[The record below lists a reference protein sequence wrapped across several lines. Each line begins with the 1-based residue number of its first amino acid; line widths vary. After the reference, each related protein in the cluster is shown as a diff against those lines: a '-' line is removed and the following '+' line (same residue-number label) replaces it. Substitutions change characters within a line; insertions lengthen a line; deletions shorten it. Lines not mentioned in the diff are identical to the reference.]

1 MHHTRKT
8 ASLYNVREAS
18 VFKLSRLRVPRYKHF
33 MQTMSFAIVID
44 PFSNSAHCSAS
55 LIIHGRPNPKV
66 TATDFTGDCDVLLGT
81 RIHVGRGTIVCHRD
95 LM

>member
-33 MQTMSFAIVID
+33 MQTMSFAIVIE
-44 PFSNSAHCSAS
+44 PFSNSAHCLAT

-66 TATDFTGDCDVLLGT
+66 TATDVTRDCDVLLGT
-81 RIHVGRGTIVCHRD
+81 GIHVGRGIVACHRD